1 MNRRAQPHT
10 SRMRGLTST
19 ASSLIDARATSGG
32 ERARRARAHTGL
44 PTLEGLG
51 RTLDGPAAR
60 AYESLSHTKDEARR
74 GLRLQLQ
81 WVNGH
86 LDISAV
92 DRRREPPAKRRS
104 PQPQPKPHPLFQ
116 PRRTSSAD
124 LLATTRD
131 VHTRRIHSNTQTP
144 TTPIHTRSVRTS
156 AGNPSS
162 LPVLLPVVHA
172 ATLDQGYPDLHRP
185 PTLSSVCPFTP
196 RRSRPV
202 PDISHLARLTHT
214 LFFQRSYPPSAVQ

>member
-1 MNRRAQPHT
+1 MRKLSRLALNGEEVRTGGRFASIDRRLFCQGPPMNRRAQPHT

-51 RTLDGPAAR
+51 RTLNGPAAR

-92 DRRREPPAKRRS
+92 DRRREPPASEEAHSLSRS
-104 PQPQPKPHPLFQ
+104 HTPCSSHGAP
-116 PRRTSSAD
+116 PRPTSLQQQETYTHGGYTA
-124 LLATTRD
+124 
-131 VHTRRIHSNTQTP
+131 IHRHRQHRYTP
-144 TTPIHTRSVRTS
+144 GPYAPRQEI
-156 AGNPSS
+156 
-162 LPVLLPVVHA
+162 
-172 ATLDQGYPDLHRP
+172 HRP
-185 PTLSSVCPFTP
+185 SRCCCLSSMLQ
-196 RRSRPV
+196 
-202 PDISHLARLTHT
+202 H
-214 LFFQRSYPPSAVQ
+214 